1 MAATQP
7 LWWSFRLRSPMRA
20 RPPRLPNR
28 WPPQRRAR
36 EAASIHHPCVACL
49 PYQWVHTREG
59 RAAPVVLAAAPMRS
73 VAQMHVA
80 VAHRLHTAAS
90 WCGRTRPRSQCCA
103 IANSPLPAAPAAH
116 HPVCREPT
124 HEVQADSRGRARRSQ
139 RCATRAAMMWPML
152 LAAQMERVARL
163 LRTGAS
169 RPIVTEARVSPSWRP
184 PTAHAAEAKCLCA
197 DSALRGRARHSQRCA
212 TTTPPLTPGERR
224 LRWRTSSLP
233 GNGLARRLPH
243 DQRAAEPCQ
252 QAPSP
257 ESMLCC
263 RPSRGRHTAFRP
275 PF

>member
-1 MAATQP
+1 MAPTQP
-7 LWWSFRLRSPMRA
+7 LWWSFRLQSPMRA

-59 RAAPVVLAAAPMRS
+59 RAAPVVLVAAPMRS

-80 VAHRLHTAAS
+80 VAHRLHTAAA

-116 HPVCREPT
+116 HPVCRGPT

-163 LRTGAS
+163 LRTC
-169 RPIVTEARVSPSWRP
+169 RPIIT
-184 PTAHAAEAKCLCA
+184 
-197 DSALRGRARHSQRCA
+197 
-212 TTTPPLTPGERR
+212 
-224 LRWRTSSLP
+224 
-233 GNGLARRLPH
+233 
-243 DQRAAEPCQ
+243 
-252 QAPSP
+252 
-257 ESMLCC
+257 
-263 RPSRGRHTAFRP
+263 
-275 PF
+275 